1 MQIGGSAGHASTIA
15 AIAERRVAWQGA
27 AMSIVVPHSA
37 RPGPDVMPI
46 VVAHA
51 ERGIALQQALR
62 AVLVLFVVAT
72 LVWLPPAVGA
82 GACAVIAAVYVL
94 AAVGLTW
101 WLRGRSAAA
110 IRWGWLGLY
119 VDLAALSAISLISG
133 LSARQSWTYY
143 VLLGGFFL
151 LPVLAATQLRWRVCV
166 GVVVPTVSVYLLEGL
181 LTMQGDDEPWASV
194 ILRTLALVGVG
205 VAAIGLSRIQRSRVA
220 AIAELVADRTQLLT
234 ELMTVTDTER
244 RRMAEDLHDN
254 ALQYVLAARFDLED
268 ARETAEPAAFER
280 LDQALTQSAQLLRTT
295 VSELHPAVL
304 EQSGLAAAVS
314 GLARTA
320 AGRAGLELDLD
331 VSGWPASARTPADL
345 LLFSTARELLANVV
359 RHAGAGHL
367 GVRLDLRT
375 GRAELVVTDD
385 GVGADPVIVSGRLA
399 AGHIGLS
406 SHRVRVE
413 AAGGTFTLRTPPSG
427 GTVVAV
433 GVPVPVTVPAI
444 AAT

>member
-46 VVAHA
+46 VLAHA

>member
-1 MQIGGSAGHASTIA
+1 
-15 AIAERRVAWQGA
+15 
-27 AMSIVVPHSA
+27 MSIVVPDSA
-37 RPGPDVMPI
+37 RLGPEVMPI

-62 AVLVLFVVAT
+62 AVLVVFVAAT
-72 LVWLPPAVGA
+72 VIWLPPAVGA
-82 GACAVIAAVYVL
+82 GACAVIAAGYVV
-94 AAVGLTW
+94 AAIGLTW
-101 WLRGRSAAA
+101 WLRGRGGAA

-119 VDLAALSAISLISG
+119 VDLAVLCAVSLIAG
-133 LSARQSWTYY
+133 MSARQSWTSY

-166 GVVVPTVSVYLLEGL
+166 GVVVPTVAVYLLDGV
-181 LTMQGDDEPWASV
+181 LTMGGDDEPWASV

-205 VAAIGLSRIQRSRVA
+205 IAAIGLARIQRSRVA
-220 AIAELVADRTQLLT
+220 AIAGLVADRNQLLT

-254 ALQYVLAARFDLED
+254 ALQYVLAARFDVED
-268 ARETAEPAAFER
+268 ARETAEPAAFDR

-304 EQSGLAAAVS
+304 EQSGLAAGVS

-320 AGRAGLELDLD
+320 ADRAGLELDLD
-331 VSGWPASARTPADL
+331 VDGWPPTVRTPADL

-359 RHAGAGHL
+359 RHAGAG
-367 GVRLDLRT
+367 RLRVELSLLS

-385 GVGADPVIVSGRLA
+385 GVGADPTAVAGRLA
-399 AGHIGLS
+399 EGHIGLNS
-406 SHRVRVE
+406 QRVRIE
-413 AAGGTFTLRTPPSG
+413 AAGGSFTLHAPPAG

-433 GVPVPVTVPAI
+433 SVPVPATVREPAVVT
-444 AAT
+444 T